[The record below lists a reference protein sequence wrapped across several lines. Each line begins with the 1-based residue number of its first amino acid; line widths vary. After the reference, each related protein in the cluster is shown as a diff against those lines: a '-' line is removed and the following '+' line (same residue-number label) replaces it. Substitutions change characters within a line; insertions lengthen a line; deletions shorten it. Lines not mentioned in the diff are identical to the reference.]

1 MVNTATI
8 LTSDWSR
15 VRHLEAEL
23 AAAVDKIY
31 ELRDIIRGLETQLDT
46 RSQLEA
52 AEQSQLVTQLRR
64 GLEEA
69 VLSQQLVSQE
79 LEQLRMRAGADQ
91 ELVAHIQ
98 LLEDQ
103 LSSKSAELSRHRY
116 KYFFRMDVIFF
127 L

>member
-1 MVNTATI
+1 MVNKATI

-15 VRHLEAEL
+15 VRHLETEL

-46 RSQLEA
+46 RTQLEA

-103 LSSKSAELSRHRY
+103 LSSKSAELSRHR
-116 KYFFRMDVIFF
+116 
-127 L
+127 